1 MDGYAIDGRLST
13 SLEETIPSVNAHM
26 WHSDHFAFLRLLMCY
41 ARLRLSGIVHK
52 RDCIWAKFTSG
63 KVDKMVVTDRH
74 SGPSASFA
82 FRMCS
87 CRGDRG
93 SSYTARP
100 HTTKGYE
107 APRRREITF
116 RTCLYSPMAD
126 DFTQDTWLHQMPT
139 AQTCI
144 LVHGG

>member
-63 KVDKMVVTDRH
+63 KVDKMVVTDRR
-74 SGPSASFA
+74 SAATLTSVASIPVTFW
-82 FRMCS
+82 S
-87 CRGDRG
+87 HLLL
-93 SSYTARP
+93 TLARV
-100 HTTKGYE
+100 KVR
-107 APRRREITF
+107 A
-116 RTCLYSPMAD
+116 
-126 DFTQDTWLHQMPT
+126 
-139 AQTCI
+139 
-144 LVHGG
+144 